1 MSESKD
7 SMSKRRGRPPGP
19 PTSSGTYKQF
29 SLDTFK
35 SHGNHKANAHLFKV
49 YALQEKER
57 IHALFTRIRMRGR
70 MDVFDS
76 KEMRWA
82 SCCGVSFCGC
92 NARLCEV
99 SALFSLKKSRKKFPA
114 RKKGGGVTIS
124 STELKIR
131 GGGHGGVIRT
141 SN

>member
-1 MSESKD
+1 
-7 SMSKRRGRPPGP
+7 
-19 PTSSGTYKQF
+19 
-29 SLDTFK
+29 
-35 SHGNHKANAHLFKV
+35 
-49 YALQEKER
+49 
-57 IHALFTRIRMRGR
+57 

-99 SALFSLKKSRKKFPA
+99 SALFSQKKFS
-114 RKKGGGVTIS
+114 RQKKGGGVTIS

-131 GGGHGGVIRT
+131 GGGGALLGRAIKNVQIVPRRGTIWDLAVVLACLSNTDIPHGLQPDMRVNQIVNDC
-141 SN
+141 SH